1 MSTILS
7 DIFSTKNNKKI
18 DIQDF
23 STFSSLKNKSSKKNS
38 HSKHMSMSH
47 KKIKNQEPSKKS
59 RSNSTKNSENF
70 SEPFEFSDPK
80 KLNEKA
86 ENFIILPK
94 KLQEELEN
102 INHKEIE
109 VVSPTDNCAG
119 YYSEY
124 ISGAYDT
131 IKHYMNFD
139 YNSIFDEKNNIN
151 VNYINWEYSK
161 IEQKKLLILDL
172 DETLFHSE
180 FRTLANYKVLDKLK
194 RKTKC
199 KVKTMTYTKDDCKI
213 FFEVFF
219 RPHLMDFLNEMK
231 KYFDLAIFTA
241 AVKEYADT
249 ILEYIDPKNEIFKFR
264 LYRDA
269 CIPVGNNIYVKDLRI
284 LKNFDP
290 KNIILMDNSLYSFMN
305 QPSNGLIVN
314 SFLMDY
320 KDNQLL
326 SAKQYLINHIA
337 KSHDVR
343 KINNKWFKFD
353 QLFKNQN
360 IFDSESDDGE
370 HLKIE

>member
-7 DIFSTKNNKKI
+7 DILSIKNNKKI
-18 DIQDF
+18 NIEDF

-38 HSKHMSMSH
+38 HTKHKSISCI
-47 KKIKNQEPSKKS
+47 KIKNLEASKNKRSKS
-59 RSNSTKNSENF
+59 TEFIENF
-70 SEPFEFSDPK
+70 SEPFEYSDQN
-80 KLNEKA
+80 KLNEKP

-94 KLQEELEN
+94 KLKNDLEN
-102 INHKEIE
+102 INHKEIT
-109 VVSPTDNCAG
+109 VMNPTDNCAG

-124 ISGAYDT
+124 INGAYNT
-131 IKHYMNFD
+131 IKNYMNYD
-139 YNSIFDEKNNIN
+139 YNSIFDKKNNIN
-151 VNYINWEYSK
+151 VNYVNWEYSN

-180 FRTLANYKVLDKLK
+180 FRTLVNYKHLDKLK

-199 KVKTMTYTKDDCKI
+199 KVKTMTFTKDDCKI

-219 RPHLMDFLNEMK
+219 RPHLMDFLNEIN

-241 AVKEYADT
+241 SVKEYADT
-249 ILEYIDPKNEIFKFR
+249 VLEYIDPKNQFFKFR

-269 CIPVGNNIYVKDLRI
+269 CIPIGNNIYVKDLRI
-284 LKNFDP
+284 VKNFDA

-314 SFLMDY
+314 SFIMDY

-326 SAKQYLINHIA
+326 NAKQYLINHIA
-337 KSHDVR
+337 KSNDVR

-360 IFDSESDDGE
+360 IFEYDSDDCE
-370 HLKIE
+370 NMKID